1 MSQPFAQFHILRTS
15 TQGQEV
21 APHIKRGIFLLEEV
35 LRGVRVV
42 SGDVVDREA
51 IGKRMRVRHGG
62 SLSLYG
68 ALGGVV
74 LVVSTPAKPLATA
87 AGLNVSLRPKKYEGQ
102 PKPRS
107 SGHNSKQSWE

>member
-1 MSQPFAQFHILRTS
+1 MGQPLAQFHILRTS

-21 APHIKRGIFLLEEV
+21 ASHIKRGIFLLEEV
-35 LRGVRVV
+35 LGGIRVV
-42 SGDVVDREA
+42 SGDVIDREA

-68 ALGGVV
+68 ALGRVV

-87 AGLNVSLRPKKYEGQ
+87 GRSNVSDQIEDV
-102 PKPRS
+102 
-107 SGHNSKQSWE
+107 